1 MIASSP
7 ELANALRKIVGHQH
21 VLTEND
27 LTTSYSVDWT
37 GRFVGSTPI
46 VVRPGNTDET
56 ASVVKLLNKNS
67 VPLVPQGGNTGLVGG
82 SIPMSGEVLLSL
94 KRLNTVE
101 PVDGLAL
108 QVTVGAGAT
117 LAETQEHVRDH
128 NFEIGVDLAA
138 RDSCTI
144 GGMIATNAGGI
155 NVLRYGAMREQLI
168 GVEAV
173 MSDGTVIKHLE
184 GLEKDNTGY
193 HLPSLLAG
201 SEGTLAVIT
210 KARLRLRPRL
220 PEKVTALI
228 AFESVHDA
236 VEVSTRLRQQLTS
249 LHALEAIFTSAMTLV
264 SAHIGAQVPVGPNGK
279 AWLLVEV
286 ASGTDPF
293 EEFQQALQTC
303 DDKIMDVAVATDDR
317 SRSKLW
323 RFREQITEAIA
334 ITGTPH
340 KLDVTIGLARLEKFI
355 DEIPEVVKHAD
366 PNSLI
371 YLFGHLGDGNVHVN
385 VVGID
390 GSEPSNIVESEVLSF
405 VASLGGSISAEHG
418 IGTAKKSYLHLNRTS
433 DELRFF
439 RNIKKALD
447 PNNIMHPNCL
457 LSD

>member
-27 LTTSYSVDWT
+27 LTIGYSVDWT

-46 VVRPGNTDET
+46 VVRPGTTDET
-56 ASVVKLLNKNS
+56 ASVVKLLNENS
-67 VPLVPQGGNTGLVGG
+67 IPLVPQGGNTGLVGG

-117 LAETQEHVRDH
+117 LAETQKHVRNH

-210 KARLRLRPRL
+210 KARLRLRPQL
-220 PEKVTALI
+220 PEIVTALI
-228 AFESVHDA
+228 AFESVHDV

-264 SAHIGAQVPVGPNGK
+264 STHIGAQVPVGPNGK

-286 ASGTDPF
+286 AAGTDPF

-317 SRSKLW
+317 SRNKLW
-323 RFREQITEAIA
+323 RFREQITEAIS
-334 ITGTPH
+334 IMGTPH

-385 VVGID
+385 VVGTD
-390 GSEPSNIVESEVLSF
+390 GGEPSNIVESEVLSF

>member
-7 ELANALRKIVGHQH
+7 ELANELRKIVGHDH

-27 LTTSYSVDWT
+27 LTAGYSVDWT

-46 VVRPGNTDET
+46 VVRPSNTEET
-56 ASVVKLLNKNS
+56 ASVVELLNRNS
-67 VPLVPQGGNTGLVGG
+67 IPLIPQGGNTGLVGG

-94 KRLNTVE
+94 KRLNTLE
-101 PVDGLAL
+101 PVDDLAL
-108 QVTVGAGAT
+108 QVTVGAGVT
-117 LAETQEHVRDH
+117 LAQTQAHVRDH

-193 HLPSLLAG
+193 HLPGLLAG
-201 SEGTLAVIT
+201 SEGTLAIIT

-220 PEKVTALI
+220 TEKVTALI
-228 AFESVHDA
+228 AVA
-236 VEVSTRLRQQLTS
+236 VSTRLRQKLPS
-249 LHALEAIFTSAMTLV
+249 LHALEAIFSSAMTLV
-264 SAHIGAQVPVGPNGK
+264 SAHIGAQIPIGPNGK

-293 EEFQQALQTC
+293 EEFQQALQNCGDT
-303 DDKIMDVAVATDDR
+303 ILDVAVATDDR

-323 RFREQITEAIA
+323 QFREQITEAIA
-334 ITGTPH
+334 VTGTPH
-340 KLDVTIGLARLEKFI
+340 KLDVTIGLSRLEKFI
-355 DEIPEVVKHAD
+355 DEIPKVVKRAD
-366 PNSLI
+366 PNSLT

-390 GSEPSNIVESEVLSF
+390 GSEPSNVVESAVLGY

-418 IGTAKKSYLHLNRTS
+418 IGIAKKSYLHLNRTN

-447 PNNIMHPNCL
+447 PNNIMHPNCM

>member
-7 ELANALRKIVGHQH
+7 ELAKALRNIVGHEH

-27 LTTSYSVDWT
+27 LTTGYSVDWT

-46 VVRPGNTDET
+46 VVRPGSTEQT
-56 ASVVKLLNKNS
+56 ASVVKLLNKYS
-67 VPLVPQGGNTGLVGG
+67 IPLIPQGGNTGLVGG

-94 KRLNTVE
+94 KRLNTIE

-108 QVTVGAGAT
+108 QLTVGAGAT
-117 LAETQEHVRDH
+117 LAETQEHVRNH

-220 PEKVTALI
+220 HEKVTALI

-236 VEVSTRLRQQLTS
+236 VEVATRLRKELPS
-249 LHALEAIFTSAMTLV
+249 LHALEAIFSSAMSLV
-264 SAHIGAQVPVGPNGK
+264 SSHIGTQVPIGPNGN

-293 EEFQQALQTC
+293 EEFQQALENC
-303 DDKIMDVAVATDDR
+303 DDVIVDVAVAIDDR
-317 SRSKLW
+317 SRGKLW

-334 ITGTPH
+334 VIGTPH
-340 KLDVTIGLARLEKFI
+340 KLDITIGLARLEKFI
-355 DEIPEVVKHAD
+355 NEIPEVVKHAD
-366 PNSLI
+366 PNSST

-385 VVGID
+385 VLGKD
-390 GSEPSNIVESEVLSF
+390 GGEPSNIVESAVLSY
-405 VASLGGSISAEHG
+405 VASLGGSISAENG

-439 RNIKKALD
+439 RNIKRALD